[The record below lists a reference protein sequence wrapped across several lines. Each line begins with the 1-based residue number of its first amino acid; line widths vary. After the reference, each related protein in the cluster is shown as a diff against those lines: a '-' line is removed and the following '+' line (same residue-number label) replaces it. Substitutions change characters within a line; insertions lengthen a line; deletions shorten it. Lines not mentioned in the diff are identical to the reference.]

1 MTRSASKPIYLDYNA
16 TTPIDPKVLR
26 AMLPYLQEHFGNP
39 SSNHPYGLN
48 AKEAVGE
55 AREQV
60 ANLIGAEPD
69 EIVFTSGGSESDNH
83 AIIGASLANRKKGR
97 HIITSRVE
105 HPAVLETCRYLEK
118 TFSFKVTYL
127 PVDKYCLVSPEDVE
141 NTITD
146 ETILITI
153 MHSNNE
159 VGTVEPIEQIGEI
172 ARRKGV
178 LFHTDAAQSCG
189 KIEVDVDM
197 LKVDM
202 LTMAG
207 HKLYAPKGIGAL
219 YIRRGAT
226 IDSFI
231 HGAGQEKGRRAG
243 TENVPY
249 IVGLGKA
256 CSIAEKT
263 LPRFAVDVRGLRDK
277 LHSRVLEGLV
287 VKKQVKLN
295 GHPEKRL
302 PNTLNISISG
312 VVGEDLLSQIPE
324 IAASTGSACHSGS
337 LEPSKVLLEMG
348 VNRDDA
354 LGTLRLTLGRW
365 STEEE
370 VDKASR
376 LILEQVTNP
385 NNGRSRKIE

>member
-1 MTRSASKPIYLDYNA
+1 MVSEAMKRSASRPIYLDYNA
-16 TTPIDPKVLR
+16 TTPIDPQVLSV
-26 AMLPYLQEHFGNP
+26 MFPYLQEHFGNP

-159 VGTVEPIEQIGEI
+159 VGTV
-172 ARRKGV
+172 
-178 LFHTDAAQSCG
+178 
-189 KIEVDVDM
+189 
-197 LKVDM
+197 
-202 LTMAG
+202 
-207 HKLYAPKGIGAL
+207 
-219 YIRRGAT
+219 
-226 IDSFI
+226 
-231 HGAGQEKGRRAG
+231 
-243 TENVPY
+243 
-249 IVGLGKA
+249 
-256 CSIAEKT
+256 
-263 LPRFAVDVRGLRDK
+263 
-277 LHSRVLEGLV
+277 
-287 VKKQVKLN
+287 
-295 GHPEKRL
+295 
-302 PNTLNISISG
+302 
-312 VVGEDLLSQIPE
+312 
-324 IAASTGSACHSGS
+324 
-337 LEPSKVLLEMG
+337 
-348 VNRDDA
+348 
-354 LGTLRLTLGRW
+354 
-365 STEEE
+365 
-370 VDKASR
+370 
-376 LILEQVTNP
+376 
-385 NNGRSRKIE
+385 